1 MNEFQNGQSIHLEE
15 SIPLKELIPQKI
27 NSFDKRNQFLPLP
40 PKYSNEWNCKPLGIG
55 MGPPLVRSTNFK
67 LVLQK
72 VKGQTVQG
80 QTAQEF

>member
-1 MNEFQNGQSIHLEE
+1 MYNSLVDRKLVFAWSLVILVLVVDRHLQYVVDVPHVTATRLVELCPNGAWDR
-15 SIPLKELIPQKI
+15 
-27 NSFDKRNQFLPLP
+27 NS
-40 PKYSNEWNCKPLGIG
+40 
-55 MGPPLVRSTNFK
+55 K

>member
-1 MNEFQNGQSIHLEE
+1 MTFYFSIYVLYLNLCSRYVCVLMLQACKLQLDKFLLNLYETPTY
-15 SIPLKELIPQKI
+15 SIDALI
-27 NSFDKRNQFLPLP
+27 FL
-40 PKYSNEWNCKPLGIG
+40 SVIRQWGA
-55 MGPPLVRSTNFK
+55 RSTDSK